1 MIRWLNHRIDLE
13 IVKNFIII
21 NRILILIN
29 LNMNNYINKLI
40 IVV

>member
-1 MIRWLNHRIDLE
+1 MIRWLNHKIDLE
-13 IVKNFIII
+13 IVKSFIII
-21 NRILILIN
+21 NRILTLIN